1 MKCSV
6 SSLIQRGDTDG
17 VRDSRLLMCAWLSV
31 SSYGSI
37 VRPFSPPLSRGG
49 ARSVAPDFQP
59 RGAQLRFPDRPPSAR
74 QLLLRGGGVGRRF
87 GLRYNGISAR
97 KGGTRRENCCSR
109 RSFCFARTRKKS
121 IICCLL
127 FSSLLI
133 FAVIL
138 EFILFSLLN
147 EKVCV
152 FLLYSL
158 CRVGVC
164 LACSGL

>member
-1 MKCSV
+1 
-6 SSLIQRGDTDG
+6 
-17 VRDSRLLMCAWLSV
+17 MCAWLSI

-49 ARSVAPDFQP
+49 AWSFAPNFRP
-59 RGAQLRFPDRPPSAR
+59 RGAQLRFPRRPPSAR
-74 QLLLRGGGVGRRF
+74 QLLSGGGGVGRRF
-87 GLRYNGISAR
+87 GRPCGEYLCK
-97 KGGTRRENCCSR
+97 KGGERRGNCCNG
-109 RSFCFARTRKKS
+109 RSFCFAQTRKKC
-121 IICCLL
+121 ILYCLH

-138 EFILFSLLN
+138 EFIFFSLLN

>member
-1 MKCSV
+1 MKCPV

-17 VRDSRLLMCAWLSV
+17 LRDSRLLMCAWLSI

-49 ARSVAPDFQP
+49 AWSFAPGFWP
-59 RGAQLRFPDRPPSAR
+59 RGAQLGFSDRPPSAR
-74 QLLLRGGGVGRRF
+74 QLLLRGGSIRRCF
-87 GLRYNGISAR
+87 GLRYDGISAR
-97 KGGTRRENCCSR
+97 KGGTRRENCCNR

-121 IICCLL
+121 ILCCLL

-147 EKVCV
+147 
-152 FLLYSL
+152 
-158 CRVGVC
+158 
-164 LACSGL
+164 

>member
-1 MKCSV
+1 MALWKVGEDVC
-6 SSLIQRGDTDG
+6 LLF
-17 VRDSRLLMCAWLSV
+17 RL
-31 SSYGSI
+31 SYGSI

-49 ARSVAPDFQP
+49 AWSFAPNFRP
-59 RGAQLRFPDRPPSAR
+59 RGAQLGFPDRPPSAR

-87 GLRYNGISAR
+87 GLRYNGISVR
-97 KGGTRRENCCSR
+97 KGGTRRENCCNR
-109 RSFCFARTRKKS
+109 RSFCFPRTRKKS
-121 IICCLL
+121 ILCCLR